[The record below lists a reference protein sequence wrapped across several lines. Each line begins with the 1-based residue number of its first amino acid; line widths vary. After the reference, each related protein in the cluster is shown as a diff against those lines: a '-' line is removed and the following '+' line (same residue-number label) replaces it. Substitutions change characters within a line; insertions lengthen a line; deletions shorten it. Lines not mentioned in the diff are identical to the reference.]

1 MKCLF
6 WQYRISV
13 LSLQEGETPVHYAAE
28 LVKSM
33 THFEFEDT
41 DIMRI
46 LLQYDG
52 DKNIQTKLVR
62 LSIKPIRCVQKPCFL
77 YLRIWSHFVFLTS

>member
-1 MKCLF
+1 
-6 WQYRISV
+6 
-13 LSLQEGETPVHYAAE
+13 
-28 LVKSM
+28 M

-41 DIMRI
+41 DIMRL

-62 LSIKPIRCVQKPCFL
+62 SRIVQLFEQFRKYISFAEAELHIILLVSI
-77 YLRIWSHFVFLTS
+77 